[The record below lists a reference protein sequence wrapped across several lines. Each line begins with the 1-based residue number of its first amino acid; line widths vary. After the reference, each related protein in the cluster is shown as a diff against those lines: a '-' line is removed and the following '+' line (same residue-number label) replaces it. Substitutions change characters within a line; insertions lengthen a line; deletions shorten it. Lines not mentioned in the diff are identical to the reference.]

1 MFLTGTLGIMRNGPY
16 LKTFWTMRDGHAF
29 DKMYMVIDL
38 NDWLILF
45 ATFYQFSVLL
55 FLFCTFKASSLS
67 GQKDSIYSL
76 AMNQAGT
83 VLVSGS
89 TEKVNEKSNN
99 YKTYFNLIGKRIMTN
114 DSHKM
119 FKFKFKG
126 MYICIYVYMYICIY
140 VYDILSLW
148 HYIVIILSYVYDIM
162 TYCHS

>member
-38 NDWLILF
+38 NNWLILF

-119 FKFKFKG
+119 FKFKC